1 MVILNKQPGGLN
13 CPEAYGLWDLL
24 SAKYQ
29 MAEKLQ
35 IWRNYAHDK
44 DLKYLLNSIVNT
56 FERKIV
62 VELEKQAEKYYLN
75 GPEVG
80 VKGVNTSA
88 NTEIIRDELIAQD
101 TFLALQ
107 GITDLMLRNLRIATT
122 NDSFRKKVIEFNKIN
137 LRMMDNMI
145 SFLRLKGWINEP
157 PIYPNLPQNTKEV
170 IDAAEAFHLWDNLTF
185 RYDNIHQTEIYK
197 DLVKDLDLKALI
209 TLGLQLVLKEEAS
222 RLEKECLK
230 FGIPLPKHPE
240 RVVALP
246 SDMKFEFRDDA
257 IFRVILMGIIG
268 ATNIHVSAV
277 KQSVTNDRVRKLF
290 INLLLSEIEVF
301 NHFIL
306 YGKLKGY
313 LNEPPKF
320 K

>member
-1 MVILNKQPGGLN
+1 MFTKRIPGGLN
-13 CPEAYGLWDLL
+13 CPEAYGIWDLL

-29 MAEKLQ
+29 FLEKLQ

-44 DLKYLLNSIVNT
+44 DLKFLLNSIINIL
-56 FERKIV
+56 ERKIV
-62 VELEKQAEKYYLN
+62 VELEKQAEQYGLS

-80 VKGVNTSA
+80 VKRVNTSA
-88 NTEIIRDELIAQD
+88 NMEVIRDELIAQD
-101 TFLALQ
+101 TFVLLQ
-107 GITDLMLRNLRIATT
+107 GITELMLRNLRIATT
-122 NDSFRKKVIEFNKIN
+122 NDNFRETVIAFNKIN

-157 PIYPNLPQNTKEV
+157 PIYPNLPTGTKEV

-185 RYDNIHQTEIYK
+185 RYDNILQTEFYK

-209 TLGLQLVLKEEAS
+209 TVGLQIVLKEEAS
-222 RLEKECLK
+222 ILEKECLK

-246 SDMKFEFRDDA
+246 AGMKFEVRDDY
-257 IFRVILMGIIG
+257 IFRVILMGMIG

-290 INLLLSEIEVF
+290 IKLLLSEIDIF
-301 NHFIL
+301 NNFIL

-313 LNEPPKF
+313 LNEPPKY